1 MRTKIFLEQSAPAPM
16 SVQEL
21 EALGI
26 GQPDFVLISGDAYV
40 DHPSFGAALIAR
52 VLQSRG
58 YTVGVIAQPS
68 WHSAEDFARLGRPK
82 LAFLIT
88 SGNIDSMVN
97 HYTAGKKR
105 RNQDAY
111 SPGGKA
117 GFRPDRAAIV
127 YANRAREAY
136 RGVPVILGGIE
147 ASLRRFA
154 HYDYWDNRVRN
165 SILFDA
171 GADILVYGMGE
182 SQILAIADALSG
194 GLPVEQITYIPGTCY
209 RAGSLERVY
218 DSLLL
223 PSSGSVASDK
233 RAYAEAFMTQY
244 RNQDPIRGKTLVQP
258 HGNAY
263 LVANPPAPPLSREQL
278 DEIYNLP
285 FTRKQHPSYREPI
298 PALAEVEFSLASCRG
313 CFGECSFCALTF
325 HQGRIVQSRSHESLI
340 KEAELFTKLPKFK
353 GYIHDVGGPTANFRA
368 PACKRQLEF
377 GACPDKR
384 CIGFTRCPNLEVSH
398 AEYVQLLRKLR
409 KVPGVKKVFVR
420 SGVRYDYLMYD
431 KDDTFLDELVEHHI
445 SGQLKVAPEHVDP
458 RVLKLMGKP
467 DCALYDKFVQKYERV
482 NEKKGLDQYI
492 VPYFISAHPGAD
504 LNSAVLLA
512 QYLKRTGQRP
522 EQVQD
527 FYPTPGTISTC
538 MYYTGFDPRTGEPVH
553 VARSAEE
560 RSMQRALMQF
570 YLPRFQEEARHA
582 LRRAGR
588 EDLIGFHKDAL
599 VPPRDIRGK
608 ARPSEEKG
616 GSGGKSVP
624 KAKGS
629 SGAKG
634 FGGKSAPRTK
644 GVPGT
649 QNDPGARARRKKP
662 T

>member
-1 MRTKIFLEQSAPAPM
+1 M

-26 GQPDFVLISGDAYV
+26 GQPDFVLVSGDAYV

-52 VLQSRG
+52 VLQGNG
-58 YTVGVIAQPS
+58 YTVGVIAQPD
-68 WHSAEDFARLGRPK
+68 WHSAEDFTRLGRPK

-111 SPGGKA
+111 SPGGKT
-117 GFRPDRAAIV
+117 GFRPDRATIV

-165 SILFDA
+165 SNLFDA
-171 GADILVYGMGE
+171 GADLLVYGMGE
-182 SQILAIADALSG
+182 SQIVAIADALSG

-209 RAGSLERVY
+209 RTGSLERVY
-218 DSLLL
+218 DYELL
-223 PSSGSVASDK
+223 PSVESVANDK
-233 RAYAEAFMTQY
+233 RAYAEAFMAQY
-244 RNQDPIRGKTLVQP
+244 RNQDAVRGKTLVQP

-263 LVANPPAPPLSREQL
+263 LIANPPAPPLLRAQL
-278 DEIYNLP
+278 DEIYDLP
-285 FTRKQHPSYREPI
+285 FTRKAHPSYREPI
-298 PALAEVEFSLASCRG
+298 PALSEVEFSLASCRG

-325 HQGRIVQSRSHESLI
+325 HQGRIVQSRSHESLL
-340 KEAELFTKLPKFK
+340 KEAELLSMLPHFK

-384 CIGFTRCPNLEVSH
+384 CIGFTRCPKLEVSH
-398 AEYVQLLRKLR
+398 EEYVQLLRKLR
-409 KVPGVKKVFVR
+409 CVPGVKKVFIR
-420 SGVRYDYLMYD
+420 SGVRYDYVMYD
-431 KDDTFLDELVEHHI
+431 KDDTFLNELVEHHI
-445 SGQLKVAPEHVDP
+445 SGQLKVAPEHVDA

-467 DCALYDKFVQKYERV
+467 DCSLYDKFVQKYECA

-504 LNSAVLLA
+504 LNSAILLA

-538 MYYTGFDPRTGEPVH
+538 MYYTGFDPRTGESVH
-553 VARSAEE
+553 VPRSAEE
-560 RSMQRALMQF
+560 RSMQRALMQC
-570 YLPRFQEEARHA
+570 YLPRFQEEARRA

-599 VPPRDIRGK
+599 VPPRDIRRK
-608 ARPSEEKG
+608 ARPSEEKA
-616 GSGGKSVP
+616 V
-624 KAKGS
+624 

-634 FGGKSAPRTK
+634 ILGGKTVPRAK
-644 GVPGT
+644 GA
-649 QNDPGARARRKKP
+649 PGAKGISGTKTRRKKRS
-662 T
+662 